1 MIPAGPQPRA
11 LDQSAARWTSTT
23 KKSRKIYPIECQK
36 EFQKTFGWDKMRV
49 PERMSENMSK
59 KCRLAGVI
67 FVPKAPLHTE
77 VFTQRRKIL
86 HTDAF
91 YKDVFAHLNKG
102 T

>member
-1 MIPAGPQPRA
+1 M
-11 LDQSAARWTSTT
+11 
-23 KKSRKIYPIECQK
+23 
-36 EFQKTFGWDKMRV
+36 

-67 FVPKAPLHTE
+67 FILKAPLHTE
-77 VFTQRRKIL
+77 VFTQRRKFL
-86 HTDAF
+86 HTDAL